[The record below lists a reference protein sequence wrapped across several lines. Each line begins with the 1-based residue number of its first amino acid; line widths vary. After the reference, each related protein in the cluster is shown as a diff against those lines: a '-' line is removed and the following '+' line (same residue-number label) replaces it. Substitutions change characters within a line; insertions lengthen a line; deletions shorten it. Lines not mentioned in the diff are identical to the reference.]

1 MFYVLLDWLLLEVC
15 CFLNKIEKWQ
25 LSSKGVSR
33 FVCVRACLGVGLFG
47 RWVVCMFLRLSVL
60 FVGAFGRLFVGIFIF
75 SKVRVA

>member
-33 FVCVRACLGVGLFG
+33 FVCLCACLLG